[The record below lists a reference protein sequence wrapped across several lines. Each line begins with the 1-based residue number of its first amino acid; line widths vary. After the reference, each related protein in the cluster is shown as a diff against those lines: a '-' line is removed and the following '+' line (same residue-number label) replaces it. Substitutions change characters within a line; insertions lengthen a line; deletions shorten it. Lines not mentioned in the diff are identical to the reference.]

1 MRIPSATEFPSV
13 NSGIEGN
20 VPFFVPQ
27 YGDTAEPDSQVSLG
41 DRRRASPVACQRQP
55 MPKAVV
61 KSAVVENAVVESAV
75 VEGAVVE
82 GAVVVVEVEAGSDAE
97 NVGFRADERP

>member
-75 VEGAVVE
+75 VEGAVV
-82 GAVVVVEVEAGSDAE
+82 VVEVEAGSDAE